1 MKLYL
6 DDLKAGFITFS
17 KNYITKVKIH
27 MLERRGKKKKDGCW
41 LVDPKSVNC
50 IYMYAD
56 IAMDCFKN
64 YPYESRMDAY

>member
-1 MKLYL
+1 
-6 DDLKAGFITFS
+6 
-17 KNYITKVKIH
+17 